1 MVCGCWRWFAVV
13 RSSHGG
19 PGLDGWGE
27 EIEEG
32 FGGADAKAAG
42 VVEIEGA
49 DGGTACGGETNQ
61 VGVLPGEV
69 I

>member
-1 MVCGCWRWFAVV
+1 LPLLRWFAVV
-13 RSSHGG
+13 HPIHGG
-19 PGLDGWGE
+19 RELDWRGE

-32 FGGADAKAAG
+32 FGGADAEAAG

-49 DGGTACGGETNQ
+49 DGGAACGGETHKA
-61 VGVLPGEV
+61 GVLPGEV